1 MDEFNLEI
9 ATANEDL
16 VKLLRTFTNVEKK
29 IDYFDDWSQGLD
41 RLPGG
46 VEEEEEL
53 DVTSVLFIVCVAL
66 FLPFLFVTA
75 YVILKRSVL
84 WVICRALK
92 KMERKEAEV
101 KDYAKLEEAK
111 GETVEGQEK
120 EKGEGRGKK
129 IAELLGHDM
138 CVVIALLL
146 VLSWS
151 CQTKELWGANTGSV
165 QVFIATGDLTLAELG
180 DVTEQTLLE
189 INQEMFSAR
198 SLLSTSVEI
207 LEKYDPDIQDIIL
220 SRIDRVT
227 QKGEMMAERSSRL
240 AVYLENCYRKQ
251 VVMGLCLL
259 YFLCSIGL
267 AAFGI
272 RFSLAGLGN
281 GLGASFAYLI
291 LGAVSHAILFLTMLI
306 VWFEMFV
313 PLLTMFI
320 YSQSYQM
327 LDIHG

>member
-1 MDEFNLEI
+1 MEI

-41 RLPGG
+41 RLPVG
-46 VEEEEEL
+46 EEDEEEL
-53 DVTSVLFIVCVAL
+53 EVYPVLFIAFVAL
-66 FLPFLFVTA
+66 ILPFLFVTA
-75 YVILKRSVL
+75 YVLLKRSVL
-84 WVICRALK
+84 WVICRAVK
-92 KMERKEAEV
+92 KIGRKETEV
-101 KDYAKLEEAK
+101 KDYAKLEEAM
-111 GETVEGQEK
+111 VEKVEEK
-120 EKGEGRGKK
+120 EKKQKLDGKGRK
-129 IAELLGHDM
+129 IAELLGHDL
-138 CVVIALLL
+138 CVMIALLL

-180 DVTEQTLLE
+180 DVTEQTLQE

-198 SLLSTSVEI
+198 SVLSLSVEI

-267 AAFGI
+267 AAYGI
-272 RFSLAGLGN
+272 RFSLAALGN
-281 GLGASFAYLI
+281 GLGASIAYLT
-291 LGAVSHAILFLTMLI
+291 LGAISHVILFITMII
-306 VWFEMFV
+306 VWSQMFV
-313 PLLTMFI
+313 PLLTMFV

-327 LDIHG
+327 LNIQG